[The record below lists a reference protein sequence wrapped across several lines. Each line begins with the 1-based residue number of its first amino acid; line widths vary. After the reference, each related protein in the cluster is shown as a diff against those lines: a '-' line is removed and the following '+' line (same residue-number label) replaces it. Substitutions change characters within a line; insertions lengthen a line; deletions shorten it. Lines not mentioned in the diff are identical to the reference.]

1 MGSPSRLEGA
11 GRLLDAAAA
20 GTPASGAVRHGGA
33 RSLRRLAKNWKGVAG
48 GAILGL
54 VVVVIVGAP
63 LWWPED
69 PLKVTLRDTL
79 MPPLSQ
85 GAAGY
90 HLLGTDP
97 LGRDLLARVISG
109 GRVSLL
115 IGFLAVAVSAPLGL
129 AAGVVS
135 GFVGGR
141 LDSILMR
148 VVDTQAAI
156 PFILL
161 AVAFVAVLGPN
172 ARNVVIVLGIAGWI
186 TFGRV
191 ARAEALVLREYE
203 YVEAARA
210 LGASAT
216 RIIAV
221 HILPGAVNSAIVIGT
236 FSVGQ
241 MIVLESTLSFF
252 GLGVQPPTASWGNIM
267 SAGRPYLDTAP
278 WITTFPGVAL
288 LVTVLGV
295 NLVGE
300 WLGGASSP
308 HAR

>member
-1 MGSPSRLEGA
+1 VASPSRLE
-11 GRLLDAAAA
+11 DADGLIE
-20 GTPASGAVRHGGA
+20 GTPLRAQAAVTVDPGLA
-33 RSLRRLAKNWKGVAG
+33 RSMRSAAKNWKGLAG
-48 GAILGL
+48 GSILGL

-63 LWWPED
+63 LWSPED
-69 PLKVTLRDTL
+69 PLKVTLRDAL

-85 GAAGY
+85 GAGGY

-97 LGRDLLARVISG
+97 LGRDLLTRLVSG

-135 GFVGGR
+135 GYSGGR
-141 LDSILMR
+141 IDSILMR
-148 VVDTQAAI
+148 IIDTQAAI

-172 ARNVVIVLGIAGWI
+172 PRNVVLVLGVAGWI

-191 ARAEALVLREYE
+191 ARSEALVLREYE
-203 YVEAARA
+203 YVQAARA
-210 LGASAT
+210 MGASTA
-216 RIIAV
+216 RIV
-221 HILPGAVNSAIVIGT
+221 FFHILPGAVNSAIVIGT

-241 MIVLESTLSFF
+241 MIILESTLSFF
-252 GLGVQPPTASWGNIM
+252 GLGVQAPTASWGNIM

-300 WLGGASSP
+300 WLGGASNP

>member
-1 MGSPSRLEGA
+1 MGSPSRL
-11 GRLLDAAAA
+11 D
-20 GTPASGAVRHGGA
+20 ASGSLVEVAPLGSGA
-33 RSLRRLAKNWKGVAG
+33 RRAVGRGLTGFIRRVVRNWKGLT
-48 GAILGL
+48 GASILGF
-54 VVVVIVGAP
+54 VVVVIVGAS
-63 LWWPED
+63 LWSPED
-69 PLKVTLRDTL
+69 PLKVTLRDAL

-85 GAAGY
+85 GVAGY

-97 LGRDLLARVISG
+97 LGRDLLTRLVSG

-135 GFVGGR
+135 GYVGGAV
-141 LDSILMR
+141 DNVLMR
-148 VVDTQAAI
+148 LIDTQAAV

-172 ARNVVIVLGIAGWI
+172 PRNVVLVLGVAGWI

-191 ARAEALVLREYE
+191 ARSEALVLREYD

-210 LGASAT
+210 MGASAA
-216 RIIAV
+216 RIIFF

-267 SAGRPYLDTAP
+267 STGRPYLDTAP

-300 WLGGASSP
+300 WLGGASNP

>member
-1 MGSPSRLEGA
+1 MIP
-11 GRLLDAAAA
+11 
-20 GTPASGAVRHGGA
+20 SGAPTAVRVGRGRA
-33 RSLRRLAKNWKGVAG
+33 RALRHAAKHWKGLAG
-48 GAILGL
+48 SSIIGF

-63 LWWPED
+63 LWFPDD
-69 PLKVTLRDTL
+69 PLRVTLRDAL

-85 GAAGY
+85 GTAGY

-97 LGRDLLARVISG
+97 LGRDLLSRIISG

-115 IGFLAVAVSAPLGL
+115 IGFLAVAVSAPLGV
-129 AAGVVS
+129 AAGVAS
-135 GFVGGR
+135 GFCGGR
-141 LDSILMR
+141 VDSILMR
-148 VVDTQAAI
+148 IIDTQAAI

-172 ARNVVIVLGIAGWI
+172 PRNVVLVLGVAGWI

-203 YVEAARA
+203 YVDAARA
-210 LGASAT
+210 MGASTA
-216 RIIAV
+216 RIIFR
-221 HILPGAVNSAIVIGT
+221 HILPGAINSAVVIGT

-241 MIVLESTLSFF
+241 MIILESTLSFF

-300 WLGGASSP
+300 WLGGASNP
-308 HAR
+308 HTR

>member
-1 MGSPSRLEGA
+1 MGSPTGLESTGGLIDVA
-11 GRLLDAAAA
+11 
-20 GTPASGAVRHGGA
+20 PASAPAAVAVGRGPA
-33 RSLRRLAKNWKGVAG
+33 RSLRRASKNLRARLT
-48 GAILGL
+48 AMSIS
-54 VVVVIVGAP
+54 
-63 LWWPED
+63 D
-69 PLKVTLRDTL
+69 PLKVTLGDAL

-97 LGRDLLARVISG
+97 LGRDLLTRVVSG

-129 AAGVVS
+129 GVGVAS
-135 GFVGGR
+135 GFCGGR
-141 LDSILMR
+141 IDNILMR
-148 VVDTQAAI
+148 IIDTQAAI

-172 ARNVVIVLGIAGWI
+172 PRNVVLVLGVAGWI

-191 ARAEALVLREYE
+191 ARSEALVLREYE

-210 LGASAT
+210 MGASAA
-216 RIIAV
+216 RIIV
-221 HILPGAVNSAIVIGT
+221 FHILPGAVNSAIVIGT

-267 SAGRPYLDTAP
+267 STGRPYLDTAP

-295 NLVGE
+295 NLIGE
-300 WLGGASSP
+300 WLGGASNP

>member
-11 GRLLDAAAA
+11 GGLLEMAPPGPAP
-20 GTPASGAVRHGGA
+20 GVASGAGLA
-33 RSLRRLAKNWKGVAG
+33 PSLRRAARNWKGLAG

-54 VVVVIVGAP
+54 VVAVVVGGP
-63 LWWPED
+63 LWVPED
-69 PLKVTLRDTL
+69 PLRVTLRDAL

-85 GAAGY
+85 GVAGH

-97 LGRDLLARVISG
+97 LGRDLLTRLIAG

-115 IGFLAVAVSAPLGL
+115 IGFLAVAVSAPLGV

-135 GFVGGR
+135 GYVGGAV
-141 LDSILMR
+141 DSVLMR
-148 VVDTQAAI
+148 LIDTQAAV

-172 ARNVVIVLGIAGWI
+172 PRNVVLVLGVAGWI

-210 LGASAT
+210 LGASAG
-216 RIIAV
+216 RIV
-221 HILPGAVNSAIVIGT
+221 FLHILPGAVGSAIVIGT

-267 SAGRPYLDTAP
+267 STGRPYLDTAP

>member
-11 GRLLDAAAA
+11 GGLIEVTALRA
-20 GTPASGAVRHGGA
+20 PAVGAVDGGLA
-33 RSLRRLAKNWKGVAG
+33 RSMRSVAKNWKALAG
-48 GAILGL
+48 GSILGF
-54 VVVVIVGAP
+54 VIVVIVGGP
-63 LWWPED
+63 LWSPDD
-69 PLKVTLRDTL
+69 PLKVTLRDAL

-97 LGRDLLARVISG
+97 LGRDLLTRLISG

-129 AAGVVS
+129 AAGVAA
-135 GFVGGR
+135 GFYGGR
-141 LDSILMR
+141 VDSILMR
-148 VVDTQAAI
+148 IIDTQAAI

-172 ARNVVIVLGIAGWI
+172 PRNVILVLGVAGWI

-191 ARAEALVLREYE
+191 ARSEALVLREYE

-210 LGASAT
+210 MGASTA
-216 RIIAV
+216 RIICF

-241 MIVLESTLSFF
+241 MIILESTLSFF

-295 NLVGE
+295 NLVGD
-300 WLGGASSP
+300 WLGGASNP